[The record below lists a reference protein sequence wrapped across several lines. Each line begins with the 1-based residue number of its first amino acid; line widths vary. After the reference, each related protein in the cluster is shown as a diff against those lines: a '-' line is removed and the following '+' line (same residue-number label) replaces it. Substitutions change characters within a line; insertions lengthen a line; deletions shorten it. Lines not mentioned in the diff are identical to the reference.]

1 MSEGK
6 VKAFLKRYGF
16 RFIGVILLIY
26 VLSKVNWSSL
36 GKALQ
41 TISLKGLLLVIPV
54 FLLIFPVKAFRW
66 FYILTTQRINITRGQ
81 AFGYYTAAIYWGLM
95 TPGKL
100 GEFIKVYYLTG
111 KGISTGKAVFS
122 VLMDRGVDISF
133 ILILSVVGVM
143 KVLKVLSWPLT
154 LVLLAAS
161 AVLFMLIFK
170 YVDLILKKCTPLIKR
185 IAKKFK
191 KTPET
196 FLEELHHDIQRF
208 PPGKIGIIL
217 VISVLSWVVYVVPLY
232 LLGSMLHLDI
242 PALELVMG
250 ILLSS
255 GVSML
260 PISIGG
266 VGTRDSFLILYLGH
280 YGVLKEKALVFSF
293 MFIYLY
299 LLAMIFTWIVY
310 MMTDIK
316 KTEDR
321 GQRTEDEGVRKI

>member
-6 VKAFLKRYGF
+6 KKTILKKYGF
-16 RFIGVILLIY
+16 RFIGVILMIY
-26 VLSKVNWSSL
+26 VFSKVDWPFL

-41 TISLKGLLLVIPV
+41 TISIKSLLMVIPV

-66 FYILTTQRINITRGQ
+66 FYILKTQRINITKSQ

-100 GEFIKVYYLTG
+100 GEFIKVYYITG
-111 KGISTGKAVFS
+111 KGVSTGKAVFS

-143 KVLKVLSWPLT
+143 RVLKVLSWPLT
-154 LVLLAAS
+154 VVLLAA
-161 AVLFMLIFK
+161 ATALFMLIFK
-170 YVDLILKKCTPLIKR
+170 YVDIILKKCTPLIKR

-191 KTPET
+191 KNPET
-196 FLEELHHDIQRF
+196 FIEELHHDIHRF
-208 PPGKIGIIL
+208 SPGKIGIIL

-232 LLGSMLHLDI
+232 LLGAMLHLDI
-242 PALELVMG
+242 PGLELVMG

-293 MFIYLY
+293 MFIYIY
-299 LLAMIFTWIVY
+299 LVTMIFTWIVY
-310 MMTDIK
+310 MMADIK
-316 KTEDR
+316 KTTDR
-321 GQRTEDEGVRKI
+321 IK